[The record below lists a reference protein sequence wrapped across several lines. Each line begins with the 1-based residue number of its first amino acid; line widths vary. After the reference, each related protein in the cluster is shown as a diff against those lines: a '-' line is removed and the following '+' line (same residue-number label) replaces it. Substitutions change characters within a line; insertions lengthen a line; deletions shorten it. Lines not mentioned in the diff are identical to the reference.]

1 MSLICQSRWENFIQA
16 LSSPLSFR
24 VWNSKQW
31 LGCWGCGSLLSCL
44 HSEWLSPERAA
55 AQEPSAG
62 LVPRASS
69 GPRKTPSGPSSLAND
84 SRALTGLVQWESL
97 VASYLPSLRWRPG
110 RQSQG
115 QGGVSTV
122 PEHQGTREQLCSAPA
137 RTNNYSGLQVHQG
150 GTRHSGLASD
160 WSNVGPGG
168 VWLAGAGVVW
178 TEAQVQASSGF
189 WSSGPERHGHSHKS
203 HILTSNLLTK
213 YKSSTIYFT
222 LAFYSNVALHCIV
235 TTKIQCLFLLEILI
249 TEIVL
254 LSLSLG
260 WENSMSTDFKGKLHP
275 FNMAAV
281 ENQKPCWPECEC
293 LPDCACLALWLH
305 QVLTIILWHVIVTYE
320 NGQGGFFHFLI
331 CGFNVVLIQ
340 IRLLV
345 CLTPMI

>member
-1 MSLICQSRWENFIQA
+1 MSLLCQSRWENFIQA

-160 WSNVGPGG
+160 WSNVGPRASD
-168 VWLAGAGVVW
+168 WL
-178 TEAQVQASSGF
+178 E
-189 WSSGPERHGHSHKS
+189 
-203 HILTSNLLTK
+203 
-213 YKSSTIYFT
+213 
-222 LAFYSNVALHCIV
+222 
-235 TTKIQCLFLLEILI
+235 
-249 TEIVL
+249 
-254 LSLSLG
+254 
-260 WENSMSTDFKGKLHP
+260 
-275 FNMAAV
+275 
-281 ENQKPCWPECEC
+281 
-293 LPDCACLALWLH
+293 
-305 QVLTIILWHVIVTYE
+305 
-320 NGQGGFFHFLI
+320 
-331 CGFNVVLIQ
+331 
-340 IRLLV
+340 LV
-345 CLTPMI
+345 